1 MAPPANPCRL
11 RSQPA
16 AGDSSSEGSSHGG
29 QADARVPLPL
39 STGADLQELLEQAA
53 QQYQYRHWG
62 GLGDEAAQLP
72 VGFADLN
79 PAAVSVY
86 MWDDMQDLV
95 APPSLPSGPHPTPLP
110 PAGPPPLEPAKGLMG
125 QLSQPHA
132 VQASAGDK
140 CQAAG
145 KLAGS
150 SASQGAS
157 PGAASATTCSL
168 EDWLG
173 L

>member
-1 MAPPANPCRL
+1 MRNACNAL
-11 RSQPA
+11 QPNIA
-16 AGDSSSEGSSHGG
+16 HSTRNSIAGDSSSEGSSHGG
-29 QADARVPLPL
+29 EANARVPLPL

-79 PAAVSVY
+79 PAAPSPVEAAEAHGEEAGRLN
-86 MWDDMQDLV
+86 MV
-95 APPSLPSGPHPTPLP
+95 AGRLCHL
-110 PAGPPPLEPAKGLMG
+110 
-125 QLSQPHA
+125 
-132 VQASAGDK
+132 
-140 CQAAG
+140 AAG
-145 KLAGS
+145 KLAGVRPAAGS

-157 PGAASATTCSL
+157 QGATSATTCSL